1 VRTSRHR
8 RPDLIIMGAPGS
20 GKTTHATRLAER
32 LDAVHVNPG
41 TMFRQL
47 AAGQSP
53 VGDRIRELIAEG
65 RPVPDEVTDKLVGE
79 RLAAVPSEQP
89 IVLEG
94 YPRNAAQA
102 VALHRLLGE
111 LGRLEPRPVVLHLDV
126 PRHELIRRLQRR
138 RDLEGRVDDT
148 DEVIARRLEIHNA
161 QTAPVVGTVAD
172 WADVVRIDANQ
183 PVEAVTQDMIAAV
196 PT

>member
-1 VRTSRHR
+1 
-8 RPDLIIMGAPGS
+8 
-20 GKTTHATRLAER
+20 
-32 LDAVHVNPG
+32 
-41 TMFRQL
+41 
-47 AAGQSP
+47 
-53 VGDRIRELIAEG
+53 
-65 RPVPDEVTDKLVGE
+65 
-79 RLAAVPSEQP
+79 
-89 IVLEG
+89 LEG